1 MPTTAGA
8 NGRPGEFRGILSPGR
23 ARGRDVILVHHPPS
37 GGTAGCA
44 AAAAGCG
51 HADGESSWQ
60 PPAVL
65 LIFAHIDALMLP
77 YLAAPIHLP
86 TVSIEPWRAE
96 HLEW

>member
-1 MPTTAGA
+1 MLVPTGA
-8 NGRPGEFRGILSPGR
+8 LENSVAFSLQGAHVAVMSSSCTTLRR
-23 ARGRDVILVHHPPS
+23 AARLAVLLLLL
-37 GGTAGCA
+37 A
-44 AAAAGCG
+44 AAI
-51 HADGESSWQ
+51 ADGESSWQ

-65 LIFAHIDALMLP
+65 LIVAHIDALMLP